1 MITLETAIPVY
12 SYSWLCDK
20 MKDRGRVAI
29 RYNLNGNTATIY
41 GIING
46 IRPEDGSGNH
56 WLVTIV
62 DNHTGAFGNIISSKA
77 EVYVRTA

>member
-12 SYSWLCDK
+12 SYTWLCDK
-20 MKDRGRVAI
+20 MADRGRVAI
-29 RYNLNGNTATIY
+29 RYNLNGNTATIR

-46 IRPEDGSGNH
+46 IRPEDGSGRH
-56 WLVTIV
+56 WLVTV
-62 DNHTGAFGNIISSKA
+62 HDNGTNA

>member
-1 MITLETAIPVY
+1 MLLENAIPVY

-20 MKDRGRVAI
+20 MADRGRVAI
-29 RYNLNGNTATIY
+29 RYNLNGDTATIR

-46 IRPEDGSGNH
+46 IRPEDGSGRH
-56 WLVTIV
+56 WLVTIS
-62 DNHTGAFGNIISSKA
+62 DNGTNA

>member
-1 MITLETAIPVY
+1 MLLENAIPVY

-20 MKDRGRVAI
+20 MADRGRVAI
-29 RYNLNGNTATIY
+29 RYNLNGNTATIR

-46 IRPEDGSGNH
+46 IRPEDGSGRH
-56 WLVTIV
+56 WLVTV
-62 DNHTGAFGNIISSKA
+62 HDNGTNA

>member
-1 MITLETAIPVY
+1 MLLENAIPVY

-20 MKDRGRVAI
+20 MADRGRVAI
-29 RYNLNGNTATIY
+29 RYNLNGDTATIR

-46 IRPEDGSGNH
+46 IRPEDGSGRH
-56 WLVTIV
+56 WLVTV
-62 DNHTGAFGNIISSKA
+62 HDNGTNA